1 MDRLF
6 RLLAAAALVGF
17 AAAPTTVHADEPQLS
32 VATVA
37 PTSESHLPTWV
48 QTVVAHTSLYEA
60 DSSSDQVA
68 TLLTMNTYLRVIDGG
83 TSRLEVQAYDDGGNP
98 AQTGWVDADQVAPAA
113 PAVDWLV
120 AASATTLW
128 SSDDGSATA
137 LRTLASFTPL
147 QKTDG
152 PVLNRIQVRA
162 YRSDFSGVVDQ
173 GWVDVA
179 DTGPALPPQA
189 RVPATTDVAVAASG
203 PRVDATQQAFL
214 DAAGGAAREQA
225 ALTHVPA
232 SVTVAQAILE
242 SNWGRSAL
250 AQNANNFFGMKA
262 TGTLGNDGVVWMP
275 TSEYNAAGAL
285 YTTVSAFRAYKSL
298 ADSTADHDQLL
309 ANASR
314 YASAMHVAGDPRQF
328 ATLIAQD
335 GYATDPQYASKL
347 IDLMDRYNLYQ
358 LDS

>member
-1 MDRLF
+1 MHGLF
-6 RLLAAAALVGF
+6 RLLAAAALVGL
-17 AAAPTTVHADEPQLS
+17 AAAPTTVHAEEPQLS

-48 QTVVAHTSLYEA
+48 QTVVAHASLYDA
-60 DSSSDQVA
+60 DSGSDQVA

-83 TSRLEVQAYDDGGNP
+83 TSRLEVQAYDDSGNP
-98 AQTGWVDADQVAPAA
+98 AQTGWVDADRVAPSA

-120 AASATTLW
+120 TATSTALW
-128 SSDDGSATA
+128 SSDDGSATS

-152 PVLNRIQVRA
+152 PSLNRIQVRA

-179 DTGPALPPQA
+179 DTGPALPPQVH
-189 RVPATTDVAVAASG
+189 VPATTDVAASG
-203 PRVDATQQAFL
+203 PRVDANQQAFL
-214 DAAGGAAREQA
+214 DAAGAAAREQA

-275 TSEYNAAGAL
+275 TSEYTAAGAL

-314 YASAMHVAGDPRQF
+314 YGSAMQVASDPRQF